1 LYMASFNATI
11 DRYREL
17 LAGVGAGRLK
27 LSNNT
32 FDVGEVTQA
41 GRYTL
46 TDAAYAKLLHK
57 LESHYLDMPQELRSD
72 ILAFYQDLS
81 LPVAIKADEADWAR
95 LRRELSLLNAINHD
109 LVAAGSEV
117 STASGPLVAR

>member
-1 LYMASFNATI
+1 
-11 DRYREL
+11 
-17 LAGVGAGRLK
+17 VGAGRLK
-27 LSNNT
+27 LSNNN
-32 FDVGEVTQA
+32 FDVGAVTHA

-46 TDAAYAKLLHK
+46 TDAAYAKLLHN